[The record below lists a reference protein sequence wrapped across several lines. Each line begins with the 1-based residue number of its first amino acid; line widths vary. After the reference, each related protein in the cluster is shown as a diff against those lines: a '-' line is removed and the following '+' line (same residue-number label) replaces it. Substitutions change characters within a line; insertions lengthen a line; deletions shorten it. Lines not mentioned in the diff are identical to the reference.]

1 MQLKPITTII
11 VLSLVVAALLVAG
24 CTANTHNPSPT
35 ATATP
40 KDTEAK
46 VAYLESYLSLQGYTT
61 ALQNKVLGTTD
72 EGYLMYHGNAS
83 KSGMQYTVSV
93 TETDSRSNAMSEFNR
108 SVNWSLQFG
117 FVGDYINSTSW
128 QGTLTDKGTLFTTAV
143 LVIDDKWVV
152 EMFGE

>member
-1 MQLKPITTII
+1 
-11 VLSLVVAALLVAG
+11 
-24 CTANTHNPSPT
+24 
-35 ATATP
+35 
-40 KDTEAK
+40 
-46 VAYLESYLSLQGYTT
+46 
-61 ALQNKVLGTTD
+61 
-72 EGYLMYHGNAS
+72 MYHGIAS

-93 TETDSRSNAMSEFNR
+93 IETDSRSNAMSEFNR

-117 FVGDYINSTSW
+117 FVGDYINATSW

>member
-1 MQLKPITTII
+1 VTRRWLAII
-11 VLSLVVAALLVAG
+11 VLAMLASLLVAG
-24 CTANTHNPSPT
+24 CTNSTSTPT

-46 VAYLESYLSLQGYTT
+46 VAYLESYLILQGYTT
-61 ALQNKVLGTTD
+61 ALKVVGNTD

-93 TETDSRSNAMSEFNR
+93 IETDSRSNAMSEFNR
-108 SVNWSLQFG
+108 SVNWSVRFG
-117 FVGDYINSTSW
+117 FVGDYINATSW
-128 QGTLTDKGTLFTTAV
+128 QGTMTDKGTLFTTAV
-143 LVIDDKWVV
+143 LVIDDKWVA